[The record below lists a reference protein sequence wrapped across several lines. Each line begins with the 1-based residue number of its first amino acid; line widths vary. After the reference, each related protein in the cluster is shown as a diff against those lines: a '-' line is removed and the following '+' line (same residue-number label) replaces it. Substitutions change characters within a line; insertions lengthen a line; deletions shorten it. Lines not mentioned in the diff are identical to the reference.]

1 MNANL
6 IAPEVV
12 QRFAGSL
19 LHFIWQGAAI
29 ALVTAAGLRMLRH
42 RSAEARYA
50 FAIGSLICMLAAP
63 LFTVAF
69 YSQTGAVAQGLIL
82 ALNLASTSMDGG
94 RSAATALHT
103 SLWAQRILLT
113 WCAGVLVFAAR
124 LVVGWR
130 LSWQLVRSAEEIVTP
145 HVVEIFEG
153 VRERLGLRRP
163 IRLLAHVRLD
173 SALVVGWLRPV
184 VLLPVSLISGFTTE
198 QLRAILA
205 HELAHIRRH
214 DFIVNLLQR
223 CVESILFYHPA
234 VWWLSK
240 RIRAEREH
248 CCDDIAIHLCG
259 SRKVYAE
266 ALIEME
272 RARQPRPILSVAAA
286 DGAVL
291 QRFRRVLGMS
301 TSVVD
306 WQSAVGTLIFL
317 GVWIVVGMWQS
328 ASALQATPAVAAQP
342 AIAPAAIL
350 PAVTTPAVSESVNAI
365 AAILT
370 AQPVAEPAP
379 STEATPS
386 TQAAPAAVPASNAKG
401 SIQGIVTRAGTTEPI
416 PGAHVAVVNAPFD
429 PVALATLLKFWAARG
444 VTMNPQQPG
453 QSDETYFQVLMD
465 NIAAKGHSPSLPE
478 NQIAIAQFRATNT
491 DRYSA
496 MADAG
501 GRFSIDG
508 LAPGQYTLEAEQQ
521 GFFDI
526 PGRQAIANVD
536 GVKPADISV
545 PLLAGGTITGRVKNA
560 AGKFLPNVNVTAYRI
575 TYLNGKIIP
584 EGESAQTTDDRGEY
598 RMFWL
603 PPGDYVVLAD
613 PPSIPLPTPAPS
625 PGNAPAAGGPR
636 GGAQPPVVVATPQ
649 FMRTFYPRS
658 LTTTDAVVLAVKSGD
673 QLSGMDIT
681 VQKATTYKISGEI
694 HAAPSTGPVVAPRGR
709 GNADPN
715 APQRIPIYL
724 GLEYRNPTVI
734 DMRSTNLGG
743 SVPSAGSAVLTT
755 SADGLRATFEVS
767 NVLPGQYYLVPRVTQ
782 IVQTGA
788 GTFSINRI
796 PVDIDNKDVTGLAI
810 ELIPSRNVDG
820 TLTID
825 GHPPGNVT
833 VRVAL
838 SAVGNPSPTYQ
849 GIPARAVIPKP
860 DDGTFTILN
869 IPQTHYFAEMG
880 AGLPPNLYLSDVR
893 MGANSVFDTG
903 FEIGKDP
910 PVPLEVSL
918 RSGAAVVEGVVR
930 DGSNKPVA
938 NATIVVIPP
947 DGRRENRELYKTAK
961 SDAAGKFTVRG
972 IAPGNY
978 KLFAFEGLA
987 GGEFYNSRFLS
998 KYEFRGK
1005 PINLAQGGSI
1015 SESLTVIE
1023 SN

>member
-6 IAPEVV
+6 IAPEVI

-19 LHFIWQGAAI
+19 LHFIWQGAVI
-29 ALVTAAGLRMLRH
+29 ALITAAGLRMLRH

-69 YSQTGAVAQGLIL
+69 YSQTGAVAQRLIL
-82 ALNLASTSMDGG
+82 ALNLASASIDGG

-124 LVVGWR
+124 LVLGWR
-130 LSWQLVRSAEEIVTP
+130 CSWQLVQSAREILTP
-145 HVVEIFEG
+145 GVMEIFES
-153 VRERLGLRRP
+153 VRARLGLRMP

-173 SALVVGWLRPV
+173 SPVVVGWLRPV
-184 VLLPVSLISGFTTE
+184 VLLPVSLISGFSTE

-205 HELAHIRRH
+205 HELAHIRRY
-214 DFIVNLLQR
+214 DFIVNILQR

-248 CCDDIAIHLCG
+248 CCDDIAIRLCG
-259 SRKVYAE
+259 SRKIYAE
-266 ALIEME
+266 ALLEME
-272 RARQPRPILSVAAA
+272 RARQPRPILAVAAA

-328 ASALQATPAVAAQP
+328 TNTLQATPATAAKP
-342 AIAPAAIL
+342 AIAPSAIL
-350 PAVTTPAVSESVNAI
+350 PAVTASAAVAESVGAI

-370 AQPVAEPAP
+370 AQPAAEPVPVA
-379 STEATPS
+379 
-386 TQAAPAAVPASNAKG
+386 QAAVPQSTAKG
-401 SIQGIVTRAGTTEPI
+401 TIQGVVTRAGTTEPI
-416 PGAHVAVVNAPFD
+416 PGAFVAISNAPFD
-429 PVALATLLKFWAARG
+429 PDALAALLKFWAARG
-444 VTMNPQQPG
+444 VTMKPQEAG
-453 QSDETYFQVLMD
+453 QSDEEYFQILMD
-465 NIAAKGHSPSLPE
+465 NVAAKGHSPSLPE
-478 NQIAIAQFRATNT
+478 NQMAIAQFRETNT
-491 DRYSA
+491 ERYSA
-496 MADAG
+496 MADAN
-501 GRFSIDG
+501 GRYTIKDV
-508 LAPGQYTLEAEQQ
+508 APGKYTLEAEQQ

-526 PGRQAIANVD
+526 PGRPAIANVEA
-536 GVKPADISV
+536 GKPANVSV
-545 PLLAGGTITGRVKNA
+545 PLLAGGTITGRVKNS
-560 AGKFLPNVNVTAYRI
+560 AGKLLPNANVTAYQI

-584 EGESAQTTDDRGEY
+584 QAQSSQATDDRGEY

-603 PPGDYVVLAD
+603 PPRDYVVLVD
-613 PPSIPLPTPAPS
+613 PPTYALSNPA
-625 PGNAPAAGGPR
+625 NAPAAGGPR
-636 GGAQPPVVVATPQ
+636 GGAQPQGPPAPMSTPQ

-694 HAAPSTGPVVAPRGR
+694 HAAPSTGPVAAPRGR
-709 GNADPN
+709 GANADPN
-715 APQRIPIYL
+715 APVRIQVYL
-724 GLEYRNPTVI
+724 GLEYRDPTVI

-743 SVPSAGSAVLTT
+743 TVPSAGTAFLTT
-755 SADGLRATFEVS
+755 SADGLRTTFEVS

-782 IVQTGA
+782 NFPTGS
-788 GTFSINRI
+788 GIFNINRV
-796 PVDIDNKDVTGLAI
+796 PVDVLDKDATGLAI
-810 ELIPSRNVDG
+810 ELVPSRNVDG

-825 GHPPGNVT
+825 GHAPGNVT

-849 GIPARAVIPKP
+849 GVTARAVIPKA

-869 IPQTHYFAEMG
+869 IPQTRYLAEMG
-880 AGLPPNLYLSDVR
+880 AGLPPDLYMSDVR
-893 MGANSVFDTG
+893 LGALNVFDTG
-903 FEIGKDP
+903 FEVGKESLA
-910 PVPLEVSL
+910 PLQVSL
-918 RSGAAVVEGVVR
+918 RSGAATVEGVVR
-930 DGSNKPVA
+930 DSSNKPVA
-938 NATIVVIPP
+938 NATVVVIPP
-947 DGRRENRELYKTAK
+947 DARRENHALYKTAT
-961 SDAAGKFTVRG
+961 SDASGKYTVRG

-978 KLFAFEGLA
+978 KIFAFEGVA
-987 GGEFYNSRFLS
+987 GGEFYNARFLS
-998 KYEFRGK
+998 KHELRGK
-1005 PINLAQGGSI
+1005 PITVVQGGS
-1015 SESLTVIE
+1015 STESLTIIE

>member
-6 IAPEVV
+6 IAPEVI

-19 LHFIWQGAAI
+19 LHFVWQGAVI
-29 ALVTAAGLRMLRH
+29 ALITAIGLRMLRH

-50 FAIGSLICMLAAP
+50 FAIGGLTAMLAAP

-69 YSQTGAVAQGLIL
+69 YSQTGAVTQRIIL
-82 ALNLASTSMDGG
+82 ALSSASTSIEGG
-94 RSAATALHT
+94 RHPATALQT

-113 WCAGVLVFAAR
+113 WCVGVIVFAAR

-130 LSWQLVRSAEEIVTP
+130 LSWRLVRSAEEILAPGVM
-145 HVVEIFEG
+145 EIFG
-153 VRERLGLRRP
+153 SVREKLGLDRP

-173 SALVVGWLRPV
+173 SAIVVGWLRPV
-184 VLLPVSLISGFTTE
+184 VLLPVSLISGFTPD

-214 DFIVNLLQR
+214 DFIVNILQR

-248 CCDDIAIHLCG
+248 CCDDIAIRVCG
-259 SRKVYAE
+259 SRRIYAE

-272 RARQPRPILSVAAA
+272 RSRQPRPILTVAAA
-286 DGAVL
+286 DGVVL

-306 WQSAVGTLIFL
+306 WQSAVGTLLFL
-317 GVWIVVGMWQS
+317 GVWMIIGMWQS
-328 ASALQATPAVAAQP
+328 ASTLQATPIAAAKP
-342 AIAPAAIL
+342 VIAPA
-350 PAVTTPAVSESVNAI
+350 PVSQSVNAI

-370 AQPVAEPAP
+370 AQPIVEPTSPAP
-379 STEATPS
+379 AQAPVQLDST
-386 TQAAPAAVPASNAKG
+386 KG
-401 SIQGIVTRAGTTEPI
+401 SIQGVVTLAGTNDPI
-416 PGAHVAVVNAPFD
+416 PGAHVAIVNAPFD
-429 PVALATLLKFWAARG
+429 PDALAALLKFWAARG

-453 QSDETYFQVLMD
+453 EPDEKYFQTLMD

-478 NQIAIAQFRATNT
+478 NQMAILQFRAINT

-496 MADAG
+496 IADANG
-501 GRFSIDG
+501 HFTINDV
-508 LAPGQYTLEAEQQ
+508 APGQYTLEAEQR

-526 PGRQAIANVD
+526 PGRQSIANVE
-536 GVKPADISV
+536 GGKPANASV
-545 PLLAGGTITGRVKNA
+545 PLLAGGTVTGRVKNA
-560 AGKFLPNVNVTAYRI
+560 AGKFLPNVNVTAYKI

-584 EGESAQTTDDRGEY
+584 DAQSAQTTDDRGEY

-603 PPGDYVVLAD
+603 PPGDYLVIAD
-613 PPSIPLPTPAPS
+613 PPTYPLTNPP
-625 PGNAPAAGGPR
+625 NAPAAAGPR
-636 GGAQPPVVVATPQ
+636 GGAPPQGPMSAPQ

-658 LTTTDAVVLAVKSGD
+658 LTTADASILAVKSGD
-673 QLSGMDIT
+673 QFSGMDIT

-694 HAAPSTGPVVAPRGR
+694 HAATYTGPPLAARGR

-715 APQRIPIYL
+715 APVRIPVYL
-724 GLEYRNPTVI
+724 GLEYRDPSVI
-734 DMRSTNLGG
+734 DMRSTNFGG

-755 SADGLRATFEVS
+755 SPDGLRATFEVS
-767 NVLPGQYYLVPRVTQ
+767 NLLPGEYYLVPRVTQ
-782 IVQTGA
+782 QVPTGS
-788 GTFSINRI
+788 GIFNINRLA
-796 PVDIDNKDVTGLAI
+796 VDIRDKDVTGVGI
-810 ELIPSRNVDG
+810 ELIPSVNVDG

-825 GHPPGNVT
+825 GQAPGNVT

-849 GIPARAVIPKP
+849 GITARAVIPKAE
-860 DDGTFTILN
+860 DGTFTILN
-869 IPQTHYFAEMG
+869 IPQTRYLVEMG
-880 AGLPPNLYLSDVR
+880 AGLPPNLYVADVR
-893 MGANSVFDTG
+893 LGPLSVFDSG
-903 FEIGKDP
+903 FEVGKE
-910 PVPLEVSL
+910 PLAPLQVSL
-918 RSGAAVVEGVVR
+918 RSGAASVQGMVR
-930 DGSNKPVA
+930 DGSNRPVA
-938 NATIVVIPP
+938 NATVVVIPP
-947 DGRRENRELYKTAK
+947 DPRRDNRVLYKTAT
-961 SDAAGKFTVRG
+961 SDASGKFTIRG

-998 KYEFRGK
+998 KYESRGK
-1005 PINLAQGGSI
+1005 PINVAQGGSTT
-1015 SESLTVIE
+1015 EALTIIE